1 MTNTGKAL
9 IIGLVLIDLGV
20 VGYLLVPRGE
30 RTTAANGATGGAVET
45 RSVSVAVVGP
55 RASDTHVVAGS
66 VLPTAPSSAQGSGE
80 IAAVAPLPPPRKPNA
95 HAVKPATV
103 NGLGETKT
111 TAPQTAESAQGDIN
125 RQGSNPVA
133 AAMTDALVKES
144 AKPDPSL
151 PMPTAPMQSAPTSEP
166 PAARDG
172 QTPRGSNP
180 VAAAMT
186 QELVKQ
192 SARVDSASQP
202 PARSG
207 TQ

>member
-9 IIGLVLIDLGV
+9 IIGLVLLDLGV
-20 VGYLLVPRGE
+20 VGYLLVPKGE
-30 RTTAANGATGGAVET
+30 RTTAASGATGGAVAT
-45 RSVSVAVVGP
+45 SSVSAAAVGP

-66 VLPTAPSSAQGSGE
+66 VLPTAPSSAQSGGE
-80 IAAVAPLPPPRKPNA
+80 IAAVAPPLPLPPRKPSA
-95 HAVKPATV
+95 HAVKPVTINAS
-103 NGLGETKT
+103 GETKT
-111 TAPQTAESAQGDIN
+111 TGPQTADGAHGDLG

-151 PMPTAPMQSAPTSEP
+151 PMPTAPPPPEP

-172 QTPRGSNP
+172 PYPRGSNP

>member
-20 VGYLLVPRGE
+20 VGYLLVPKGE
-30 RTTAANGATGGAVET
+30 RTNAASGATGGAVAT
-45 RSVSVAVVGP
+45 SSVSAAVVGP

-66 VLPTAPSSAQGSGE
+66 VLPTTPSSAQSGGE
-80 IAAVAPLPPPRKPNA
+80 IAAVAPLSPPRKPSA
-95 HAVKPATV
+95 HAVKPVTINAS
-103 NGLGETKT
+103 GETKT
-111 TAPQTAESAQGDIN
+111 TGPQTADGAHGDIS

-151 PMPTAPMQSAPTSEP
+151 PMPTAPPPPEP

-172 QTPRGSNP
+172 PYPRGSNP

>member
-20 VGYLLVPRGE
+20 VGYLLVPKGE
-30 RTTAANGATGGAVET
+30 RTTAANGATDGTVAT
-45 RSVSVAVVGP
+45 SSVSAAVVGP

-66 VLPTAPSSAQGSGE
+66 VLPTAPSSAQSSGE
-80 IAAVAPLPPPRKPNA
+80 IAAVAPLTPPRKPAA

-103 NGLGETKT
+103 NASVETKPA
-111 TAPQTAESAQGDIN
+111 APQTGDVAHGDLN

-151 PMPTAPMQSAPTSEP
+151 PMPTAPPPSEP
-166 PAARDG
+166 SVARDG
-172 QTPRGSNP
+172 PTPRGSNP